1 MSAATSNRKGPHEP
15 IVFSQ
20 PGPSENRVSRIF
32 RAPPE
37 RVFRLFTDPA
47 TLPYVYAPDPKSV
60 TIEKFEFRKGGQY
73 SFRVKMDDGSS
84 VRFQGEFREIDPP
97 RRIVNTFEVDAF
109 PGAIAVETDEFEP
122 IGDFTRV
129 TVHWVYH
136 RPEDRDT
143 MWGPEVEQ
151 AITAMWENIDG
162 LLERGGSGSIRA
174 RA

>member
-1 MSAATSNRKGPHEP
+1 MSAATSNRKGPQEP
-15 IVFSQ
+15 IAFSQ
-20 PGPSENRVSRIF
+20 PSPVENRVSRIF

-60 TIEKFEFRKGGQY
+60 TIEKLEFRKGGKY
-73 SFRVKMDDGSS
+73 SFRVRMDDGSS

-109 PGAIAVETDEFEP
+109 PGAHAVETDEFEP
-122 IGDFTRV
+122 VGDFTRV

-136 RPEDRDT
+136 RPEDRDK

-162 LLERGGSGSIRA
+162 LLERGGPGL
-174 RA
+174 